1 VQDAVEFPGPLDVIR
16 GAFLFPRVTTSSSGE
31 TMKRANVLGA
41 ALVVA
46 SAVATATPAAAQATI
61 GADLGVFSDYV
72 WRGITYTNKLVFQ
85 PDVYLTFPTGPA
97 SFTAGGWFN
106 IEPGKYDGATDI
118 SEGGGLASPDLAE
131 FDWWGEFNY
140 PYQKANFTLGA
151 TGYIFPNDG
160 GFTKA
165 ANTVE
170 LYGKVGLSV
179 PLNPKVAMWYDV
191 DKIKGAYF
199 EGSISHTIKPKD
211 QPFSV
216 VLGAL
221 AGLNEGQ
228 GIPTDP
234 NSTESFNFVD
244 NGFTHLDLSAAVP
257 FTAGPLSISP
267 AVHVVVTGDDATKFT
282 KIDATTGLPNKKDVK
297 VWFGGTISW
306 SKALGEAPAE
316 EGGESTE

>member
-1 VQDAVEFPGPLDVIR
+1 
-16 GAFLFPRVTTSSSGE
+16 
-31 TMKRANVLGA
+31 MKRANVLGA

-61 GADLGVFSDYV
+61 GADVGLFSDYV
-72 WRGITYTNKLVFQ
+72 WRGITYTNKFVIQ
-85 PDVYLTFPTGPA
+85 PDAYITFPTGPA

-106 IEPGKYDGATDI
+106 IEPGKYDGASDI
-118 SEGGGLASPDLAE
+118 SESGGESSFDVAE

-151 TGYIFPNDG
+151 TGYYFPNDA

-165 ANTVE
+165 ANTYE
-170 LYGKVGLSV
+170 LYGKVALSV

-199 EGSISHTIKPKD
+199 EGSISHTIQPKD
-211 QPFSV
+211 QKFSV

-221 AGLNEGQ
+221 AGVNAGQ
-228 GIPTDP
+228 GIPDDP
-234 NSTESFNFVD
+234 NSDQSFNFVD

-257 FTAGPLSISP
+257 FSAGPLSISP

-282 KIDATTGLPNKKDVK
+282 KFIDKTTGELNSKDVK

-316 EGGESTE
+316 EESGTSE